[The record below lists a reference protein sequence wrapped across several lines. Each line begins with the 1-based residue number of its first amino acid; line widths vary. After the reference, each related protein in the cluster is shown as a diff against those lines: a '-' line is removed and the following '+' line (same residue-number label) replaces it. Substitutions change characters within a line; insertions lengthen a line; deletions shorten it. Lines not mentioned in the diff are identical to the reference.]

1 MNHKL
6 MLVAGARPNFMK
18 IAPLIRAVNARGD
31 LPPVCLVH
39 TGQHYDEGMSEV
51 FFRELGLPKP
61 DHHLSVGSASHA
73 VQTAKIMTA
82 FEPVL
87 LAENPACVVVVG
99 DVNSTLACALVA
111 SKLGVPVAHV
121 EAGLRSGDRSM
132 PEEINRVVT
141 DAISDWLFVT
151 EASGVENLAR
161 EGKAAS
167 SVFHVGHV
175 MIDNLL
181 HEVARLQEAPPG
193 ETCARLKQTY
203 ARYGVVTLHRPA
215 NVDDPQVLSR
225 ILLAL
230 ETIATDLPLIFPV
243 HPRTRGNLEK
253 LGRALHPN
261 IVLTESLGYR
271 DFVHLWGDAEII
283 LTDSGGLQE
292 EATALGVRCVTLREN
307 TERPVTVTEGTN
319 ILGGTTTDSILAAY
333 ATALTHARRSQRRP
347 RLWDGQAAGR
357 ILEILVKE
365 LDARAPKSS
374 A

>member
-1 MNHKL
+1 
-6 MLVAGARPNFMK
+6 
-18 IAPLIRAVNARGD
+18 
-31 LPPVCLVH
+31 
-39 TGQHYDEGMSEV
+39 
-51 FFRELGLPKP
+51 
-61 DHHLSVGSASHA
+61 
-73 VQTAKIMTA
+73 
-82 FEPVL
+82 
-87 LAENPACVVVVG
+87 
-99 DVNSTLACALVA
+99 
-111 SKLGVPVAHV
+111 
-121 EAGLRSGDRSM
+121 
-132 PEEINRVVT
+132 
-141 DAISDWLFVT
+141 
-151 EASGVENLAR
+151 
-161 EGKAAS
+161 
-167 SVFHVGHV
+167 

-193 ETCARLKQTY
+193 ENCARLKQTY

-271 DFVHLWGDAEII
+271 DFVHLWGEAEII

-365 LDARAPKSS
+365 LDARASKSS

>member
-193 ETCARLKQTY
+193 DICARLKQTY
-203 ARYGVVTLHRPA
+203 GRYGVVTLHRPA

-225 ILLAL
+225 ILRAL

-253 LGRALHPN
+253 LGRALHPG
-261 IVLTESLGYR
+261 IVLTESFGYR

>member
-1 MNHKL
+1 MSHKL

-18 IAPLIRAVNARGD
+18 IAPLIRAANARGD

-61 DHHLSVGSASHA
+61 DHYLAVGSASHA

-87 LAENPACVVVVG
+87 LAEKPACVVVVG

-111 SKLGVPVAHV
+111 SKLAVPVAHV
-121 EAGLRSGDRSM
+121 EAGLRSGDRTM
-132 PEEINRVVT
+132 PEEINRVLT

-151 EASGVENLAR
+151 EPSGLDNLAL
-161 EGKAAS
+161 EGRAAS

-193 ETCARLKQTY
+193 ETCARLKKELS
-203 ARYGVVTLHRPA
+203 RYGVVTLHRPA
-215 NVDDPQVLSR
+215 NVDSLEVLSN
-225 ILLAL
+225 ILRAL
-230 ETIATDLPLIFPV
+230 ETIATDLPLISPV
-243 HPRTRGNLEK
+243 HPRTRSNLAK
-253 LGRALHPN
+253 LGRELHPGV
-261 IVLTESLGYR
+261 VLTESLGYR

-319 ILGGTTTDSILAAY
+319 ILGGVTTDSILAAY
-333 ATALTHARRSQRRP
+333 HTALTRARRSQRRP

-365 LDARAPKSS
+365 LDARAPKPR